1 MSFVSFTATIVVV
14 AATTTATSDCWQ
26 GISSVGF
33 TIATATAEATAEAI
47 DPAGRL
53 IGEYS
58 AFQMR

>member
-1 MSFVSFTATIVVV
+1 MSIVSFTATIVVV

-33 TIATATAEATAEAI
+33 TIATATAEAI

-58 AFQMR
+58 AFQMQ